1 MNEIESQGC
10 DLRFQR
16 VTFVIVNMTPA
27 QQVAANVR
35 SEAARQMI
43 SQTQLARAI
52 GMSQQMLSQRML
64 GRVAFNVNELTAVAE
79 FLRVPV
85 EHLHCTTA
93 VA

>member
-1 MNEIESQGC
+1 
-10 DLRFQR
+10 
-16 VTFVIVNMTPA
+16 
-27 QQVAANVR
+27 
-35 SEAARQMI
+35 MI